1 MHPDGWQLTEDIDD
15 FLGRAGPFLRAR
27 PDLHTMALTV
37 TETLRTRGAGAYGGR
52 APLLGYL
59 VESGEVRAAFHRR
72 TPGLLSPTLLTR
84 EQAGTLAAR
93 LAGLGHALPG
103 VSAEQHTAAA
113 FAGAWRRHTGAT
125 PVLRR
130 QRVRLYRLGTPIPPD
145 PHPAGRARAA
155 GEREHEHVVRWCRAF
170 AADVRED
177 FPDDPGAWAGTRFA
191 AKRFTFWETPDGTRV
206 SLAGATPVVADHVRV
221 DPVYTPAHLRG
232 RGYAGAVT
240 TAVGR
245 AALAAGARTVV
256 LFADPANPTSTAL
269 YRRIGYDPV
278 AEFTVYDFT

>member
-1 MHPDGWQLTEDIDD
+1 MRPDDWHLTDD
-15 FLGRAGPFLRAR
+15 VDAFLARAGGFLRSR

-37 TETLRTRGAGAYGGR
+37 TEALRAQGPRTYGAE
-52 APLLGYL
+52 APLFGHLG
-59 VESGEVRAAFHRR
+59 EPGEVRAAFHRR
-72 TPGLLSPTLLTR
+72 TRGLLSPTVLTP
-84 EQAGTLAAR
+84 EQADALAAR
-93 LAGLGHALPG
+93 LAGLGHVLPG

-125 PVLRR
+125 PALRA

-145 PHPAGRARAA
+145 PHPRGRARAA
-155 GEREHEHVVRWCRAF
+155 GERDHEHLVRWCRAF
-170 AADVRED
+170 TADVGED
-177 FPDDPGAWAGTRFA
+177 FPADDAGWSGTRFA
-191 AKRFTFWETPDGTRV
+191 AKRFTFWETPDGTPV
-206 SLAGATPVVADHVRV
+206 SMAGATAMVAGHVRV

-240 TAVGR
+240 AEVGR
-245 AALAAGARTVV
+245 SARAAGAHTVV

-269 YRRIGYDPV
+269 YQRLGYDPV